1 MSKDPPLARLHSRI
15 RMRHMVLLKVL
26 GATPNLRRAA
36 ASLSMSQ
43 PVASTLLRE
52 IEEALGQQL
61 FERTARGLQPTAAG
75 IAMSRWAGLLLA
87 DLESAR
93 DDLKS
98 IAQGQSRRLRIGV
111 SPVAAPTLLP
121 RAVAAFLQRYPKAT
135 ITIQTGVESTLTA
148 NVAKGELDCVVCR
161 LVPEASS
168 GTLTYTALYSER
180 SDVVVGAQH
189 PLNAVSNFEPKD
201 LDAYDWILPV
211 SQGAPYN
218 LVAKR
223 LLDEGCALPRV
234 AVETWSTVVIANL
247 LQAGNWLGV
256 LPRSIARHQ
265 ARSGGIAILP
275 FTLPDALFPLAV
287 ITRSGM
293 AAGDELL
300 GALVEAVRKAARET
314 AKAPDRP

>member
-1 MSKDPPLARLHSRI
+1 MSKDPALVRWHSRL
-15 RMRHMVLLKVL
+15 RMRHMVLLKAL
-26 GATPNLRRAA
+26 GGTPNLRRAA

-52 IEEALGQQL
+52 VEDALGEKL

-75 IAMSRWAGLLLA
+75 IAMSRWAGLVLS
-87 DLESAR
+87 DLECAR

-98 IAQGQSRRLRIGV
+98 IALGQSRRLRIGV

-121 RAVAAFLQRYPKAT
+121 RAVAAFLQRYPKAG
-135 ITIQTGVESTLTA
+135 ISIQTGVESTLTA
-148 NVAKGELDCVVCR
+148 NVIKGELDCVVCR

-168 GTLTYTALYSER
+168 SALSFTSLYSEK
-180 SDVVVGAQH
+180 SDIVVGPQH
-189 PLNAVSNFEPKD
+189 PLIRARNFAPKD

-218 LVAKR
+218 LIAKR

-247 LQAGNWLGV
+247 LQSGDWLAV

-265 ARSGGIAILP
+265 ARSGSIAILP
-275 FTLPDALFPLAV
+275 FELPDALFPLAV
-287 ITRSGM
+287 ITRSGI

-300 GALVEAVRKAARET
+300 AALVEAVRKGARDC
-314 AKAPDRP
+314 AKVP